1 MPTAIANPLVANP
14 VSVPSPNTTFP
25 ELSFITALSAGNE
38 TKTILVPAEKE
49 TLDQYYYQLRYLLI
63 VKWFHLYNY
72 QFLLPIR

>member
-49 TLDQYYYQLRYLLI
+49 T
-63 VKWFHLYNY
+63 
-72 QFLLPIR
+72 